1 MGNVKLPNVDGM
13 TTIEELR
20 NGVGKMT
27 KELSWLLTNLD
38 TRNVNE
44 LDAEV
49 IIARSIIAGKLAAD
63 SVETDNLVAG
73 AITTEKIEVGAVT
86 AEKITV
92 DELSAITANLG
103 HITAGLIESIRIFG
117 SYVATRNGA
126 FPRAE
131 LNNEGDLLA
140 VYTDANNYMTI
151 EPGLF
156 NEPTQVFRKGGS
168 PSLAVGPIGI
178 MTGVISPD
186 LDLIIGSDNGSLSL
200 ICGSGIFDNI
210 NAPSWSKLRS
220 EETGISIQDELDS
233 IRAELAGKAD
243 ISHSHSVTIPPGSA
257 GGTFPVS

>member
-1 MGNVKLPNVDGM
+1 MGNVNLPNTDGM
-13 TTIEELR
+13 TSLDELR
-20 NGVGKMT
+20 NAVGKMT
-27 KELSWLLTNLD
+27 KELSWLLINLD

-44 LDAEV
+44 LNAEV
-49 IIARSIIAGKLAAD
+49 IIAGSIQTDKLAAG
-63 SVETDNLVAG
+63 S
-73 AITTEKIEVGAVT
+73 ITTDKIDAGAVT

-117 SYVATRNGA
+117 SYVATRNGT

-186 LDLIIGSDNGSLSL
+186 LDLAIGSQNGSLRLS
-200 ICGSGIFDNI
+200 CGTDILDNI
-210 NAPSWSKLRS
+210 TVPSWSKLRNL
-220 EETGISIQDELDS
+220 ETGTSLQTELDS
-233 IRAELAGKAD
+233 LRSEISSLQSQLAGKANS
-243 ISHSHSVTIPPGSA
+243 SHSHSVTIPPGSA
-257 GGTFPVS
+257 GGTFSVS